1 MAYKEMLDRQRKEI
15 EAISTSMEP
24 NRLRQML
31 HRHRAEVDAAIEAD
45 ATGDGFIHQMF
56 LYELDRHDYRHTG
69 DLDSTLHDTGYS
81 REEVD
86 SDPRLRR
93 GLYTAAA
100 EILTAAE

>member
-1 MAYKEMLDRQRKEI
+1 MTYTELLDRHQKELN
-15 EAISTSMEP
+15 ATPMGP

-69 DLDSTLHDTGYS
+69 DLDSTLRDAGYS

-93 GLYTAAA
+93 GFYTAAA